1 MLSFD
6 VSVSGPEVGRKL
18 QNDPEELAYALAEL
32 ADGFSETLATEV
44 IEMLPYG
51 KGDEVK
57 AMLLSLIL
65 AIENN
70 T

>member
-6 VSVSGPEVGRKL
+6 VSVSGSEVGRKL

-32 ADGFSETLATEV
+32 ADGFRETLATDV

-51 KGDEVK
+51 KADEVK

-65 AIENN
+65 AIEES